1 MMPAVSTPIMTN
13 GCSNCGTIVS
23 GQPIMGQPVM
33 NLPTENAVVAEP
45 VAAVPA
51 ATAETP
57 AADKV
62 EESAA
67 PPIPAPEPET
77 AADGT

>member
-1 MMPAVSTPIMTN
+1 
-13 GCSNCGTIVS
+13 
-23 GQPIMGQPVM
+23 MGQPVM

>member
-1 MMPAVSTPIMTN
+1 
-13 GCSNCGTIVS
+13 
-23 GQPIMGQPVM
+23 MGQPVM

-62 EESAA
+62 EESAT
-67 PPIPAPEPET
+67 PPIPTPEPET